1 MKALF
6 TILKKRYREHF
17 HPQPPFLLSSRVC
30 SQCLSVGFL
39 ALFRRTSQ
47 SSPRMALPLGSPSED
62 LLVGDE
68 AASSTE
74 GIIERGS
81 YPGRSRGRTT
91 SSKLRGI
98 STTSTGPAGAIM
110 IRAGP
115 EQGMKGR
122 LLFGVAI
129 GSCDPHVHRADLRLG
144 IALLPSSDVVL
155 SWEEQ

>member
-1 MKALF
+1 LITLQDDFNFGIAFRSLETEVFRAFSCLRKHR
-6 TILKKRYREHF
+6 T
-17 HPQPPFLLSSRVC
+17 FLLYPGVPENP
-30 SQCLSVGFL
+30 SQGM
-39 ALFRRTSQ
+39 AM
-47 SSPRMALPLGSPSED
+47 PRGNPSED
-62 LLVGDE
+62 LLVRGK
-68 AASSTE
+68 AACSIELGVYE
-74 GIIERGS
+74 GR

-91 SSKLRGI
+91 SSELRGI

-110 IRAGP
+110 IHAGP